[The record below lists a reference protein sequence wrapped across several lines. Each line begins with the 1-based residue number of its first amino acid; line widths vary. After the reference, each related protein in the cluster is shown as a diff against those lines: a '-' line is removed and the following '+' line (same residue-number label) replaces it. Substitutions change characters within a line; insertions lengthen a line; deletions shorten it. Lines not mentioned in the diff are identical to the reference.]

1 MSKKITQETFD
12 EAVVQNIEDFD
23 MSTND
28 AVNDAIQQFET
39 MGIILY
45 NI

>member
-39 MGIILY
+39 MGIILH